1 MTMKQFHTAARRGV
15 GAVNNPVDITFE
27 WEVREGEFVEM
38 TAHAPTTGQLAL
50 FFAHQTDAG
59 TGGIRALFDFLASV
73 LDARDYKII
82 EGQLY
87 DGLDVAVVIEAVQY
101 LTEQW
106 SARPTK
112 KPAASSGR
120 QRSGGGRSTAK
131 PLTAVSTTSNSD
143 STDS

>member
-1 MTMKQFHTAARRGV
+1 MTMKQFHTAARRGE
-15 GAVNNPVDITFE
+15 GAVNNPVDIIFE
-27 WEVREGEFVEM
+27 WEVRDGEFVEM

-50 FFAHQTDAG
+50 FFAHQTDIG
-59 TGGIRALFDFLASV
+59 TGGIRALFDLLASV
-73 LDARDYKII
+73 LGDADYKII
-82 EGQLY
+82 ENQLY
-87 DGLDVAVVIEAVQY
+87 DGLDVAVVIEVVQY

-112 KPAASSGR
+112 KPASSPGSR
-120 QRSGGGRSTAK
+120 RNGGKRSTVK